1 MLTPDEANLA
11 LREAHRVRAL
21 GRRLVHGQ
29 TTRLP
34 LVWWGVAWMVT
45 YSAAQVLPFA
55 LALLVGAASS
65 AAALAMTKLGA
76 RWDPTPG
83 RTGWEG
89 RVTRAWWAVLVA
101 AFVVDVVAA
110 PAPTP
115 VLFLIPGALW
125 GLALLLYAVVVE
137 DRPLG
142 VLGAGIAV
150 LAAVLR
156 LFLLDESLVLFGLLA
171 GGGMTAIGLLRLFG
185 PPGRR

>member
-1 MLTPDEANLA
+1 MLTPEEAHTA

-45 YSAAQVLPFA
+45 YPAAQLLPFA
-55 LALLVGAASS
+55 LALAAGT
-65 AAALAMTKLGA
+65 AAAAAAFAMTKLGA

-83 RTGWEG
+83 RTGWEAQ
-89 RVTRAWWAVLVA
+89 VMRAWWAVVVA
-101 AFVVDVVAA
+101 AFVVDVIAA
-110 PAPTP
+110 PAPAP
-115 VLFLIPGALW
+115 VLFLIPSAVW
-125 GLALLLYAVVVE
+125 GLALLLYAVAAE
-137 DRPLG
+137 DRALG

-156 LFLLDESLVLFGLLA
+156 LFLLDQSLVLFGMLG
-171 GGGMTAIGLLRLFG
+171 GGGMVAVVLLRLLA
-185 PPGRR
+185 PPGGR